1 MLLDS
6 FQKLDGIVLDGV
18 FVVFASFNLLLHRL
32 GTLAP
37 EEGMSLAGVVDAGL
51 LSFHPRVALRLELDL
66 KLSVLCWL
74 GGIIGVSTSF
84 HFRLEWTRSKGTE
97 IFQRLSNIL
106 SKLVGTLDMIDEKL
120 RGSLKIR
127 GLLG

>member
-51 LSFHPRVALRLELDL
+51 LSFHPRVVLRLELDL
-66 KLSVLCWL
+66 KLSVLCCF
-74 GGIIGVSTSF
+74 GSIIGVSAGLHSW
-84 HFRLEWTRSKGTE
+84 LEWIRIKGTE
-97 IFQRLSNIL
+97 IFQRLANIL
-106 SKLVGTLDMIDEKL
+106 SKLAGALDMIDEKL
-120 RGSLKIR
+120 RGGLKIR